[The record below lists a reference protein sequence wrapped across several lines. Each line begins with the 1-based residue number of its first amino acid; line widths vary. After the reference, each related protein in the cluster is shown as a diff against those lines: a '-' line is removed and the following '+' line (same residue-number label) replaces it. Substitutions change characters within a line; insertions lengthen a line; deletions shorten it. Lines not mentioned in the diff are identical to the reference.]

1 LLDEIPAQ
9 VRLFLEERIHSVAQL
24 ELLLL
29 LKNDPGKAWAAAEA
43 SRALAVPGEMA
54 AAHLSELQ
62 GAGLLASSGGLEAS
76 FRYGPQSTELSQL
89 VESLATIYQ
98 ERRVSLITLIYSR
111 PVDKVR
117 TFADA
122 FRFRKD

>member
-1 LLDEIPAQ
+1 LDEIPSH
-9 VRLFLEERIHSVAQL
+9 VRLFLEERIHSVAQI

-29 LKNDPGKAWAAAEA
+29 LKKDPGRTWTAPDA
-43 SRALAVPGEMA
+43 SRALAVPAEMA
-54 AAHLSELQ
+54 ATHLAELQ
-62 GAGLLASSGGLEAS
+62 TAGLLSMVSASQAAY
-76 FRYGPQSTELSQL
+76 RYQPNTAELDEL
-89 VESLATIYQ
+89 VESLAQVYQ
-98 ERRVSLITLIYSR
+98 ERRVSVITLIYSK